1 MWGKNLSADF
11 VYSAYSLLIF
21 FGCVPG
27 CGRWC
32 KKLFVS
38 PIGTI
43 PEQKIVA
50 MMTVEMV
57 SPDGIR
63 DDKGVPNRD
72 KQKKGLSKRA

>member
-1 MWGKNLSADF
+1 
-11 VYSAYSLLIF
+11 
-21 FGCVPG
+21 
-27 CGRWC
+27 
-32 KKLFVS
+32 LFVS

-72 KQKKGLSKRA
+72 KQKKGLSKKA

>member
-11 VYSAYSLLIF
+11 AYSAYSLLIF
-21 FGCVPG
+21 VWVCPWMWPG
-27 CGRWC
+27 C

-38 PIGTI
+38 PIGII

-57 SPDGIR
+57 SPDRIR
-63 DDKGVPNRD
+63 NNKGGPNRD
-72 KQKKGLSKRA
+72 KQKKGT